1 MLNQVHRGLAGRGLI
16 MSLTLLVLV
25 ACHDDSSAPPAAVA
39 PTISAQPSDQTVT
52 AGQSVTFTVTAS
64 GTAPLS
70 FQWRRD
76 GAEVAGATAG
86 SYSLNSTAT
95 SDSGAKFS
103 VIVSNSAGSITSSA
117 AMLTV
122 TAPANLLGTAG
133 GKVSSDD
140 QKLSINIAAGALKG
154 DTTFKITPMSS
165 ITGLVSTY
173 VLISGTAYDISWS
186 GAGFAAAASATLSI
200 LDPVTGQTQA
210 LKFNPRAQPKD
221 ASGQVNSVV
230 QCGDSSQI
238 FATTTDPDASDYS
251 DSQIVMCTPNTTD
264 TGVGLVQPAP
274 GEAPGFTAQPASV
287 SYVVGDTAI
296 FFVVASGAPTL
307 KYQWRR
313 NDKDIPNATAAT
325 YAFVVAASDNGA
337 EFSVVVSNGYGSVTS
352 SEATLTVGTPVP
364 PPAPQWQPAN
374 VISGTTFSVGNDLP
388 QIGQLFDTSVV
399 AWNNNGLLDS
409 NYASN
414 NISVHSFMHPI
425 RSRPMV
431 LSGPNLSVGYLVFV
445 DDDGTSSCNAFS
457 GNRLSAIAIGFTL
470 ESGPYTPS
478 NPFTLYQSADC
489 IISFAAGLMPD
500 ATDGIVGV
508 TFAVQESQASVIQMG
523 LGGAKPPGSV
533 QAAQSGSWQPVTS
546 AITPLIT
553 SSNCSGASISSDS
566 IKAIF
571 QAEYVGDT
579 EPTYATLAFLS
590 TTSASAF
597 VCAAVQSSN
606 GWSQANA
613 VINNAQDSEPV
624 VAVDGAGNSLVVASG
639 IIDPNASTLMYAM
652 TAAYLPAGGS
662 NWQVTPLDSSSGLA
676 LPSAAFD
683 DYGNAF
689 IVWRPALPSGPTAV
703 YATRLTTA
711 GSFEPIQTLS
721 SNTVSQSKFP
731 RICVDPTGNA
741 MAIFEENLA
750 SDNSFAVV
758 SRLWSHGA
766 WSDIAEVQSDSNDA
780 RFADCPRNAG
790 FFVNGI
796 PSLGVTWLETNPNDA
811 TENEVVL
818 TTISPAQ

>member
-1 MLNQVHRGLAGRGLI
+1 MLIEANRGFAGRGLL
-16 MSLTLLVLV
+16 MSLTLLALV
-25 ACHDDSSAPPAAVA
+25 ACHDDSTAPPETVA
-39 PTISAQPSDQTVT
+39 PTISAQPSDQTVI

-64 GTAPLS
+64 GTAPLL
-70 FQWRRD
+70 FQWQRD
-76 GAEVAGATAG
+76 GADVAGATA
-86 SYSLNSTAT
+86 STYALNSTTT
-95 SDSGAKFS
+95 SDSGAKFTV
-103 VIVSNSAGSITSSA
+103 VISNSAGTVTSSA

-133 GKVSSDD
+133 GKLSSDD
-140 QKLSINIAAGALKG
+140 QKLSISIAAGALSG

-186 GAGFAAAASATLSI
+186 GAGFAAEADASLSI
-200 LDPVTGQTQA
+200 LNPVTGQTQA
-210 LKFNPRAQPKD
+210 LKFTPAAKPQD
-221 ASGQVNSVV
+221 ATGQVISVV
-230 QCGDSSQI
+230 QCDDSSHI
-238 FATTTDPDASDYS
+238 YATSTDPDASDYS
-251 DSQIVMCTPNTTD
+251 DSQVVMCMPTG
-264 TGVGLVQPAP
+264 TGVGLAQPAP
-274 GEAPGFTAQPASV
+274 GEAPGIGTQPADASV
-287 SYVVGDTAI
+287 VVGDTAI
-296 FFVVASGAPTL
+296 FFVVADGAPTL

-313 NDKDIPNATAAT
+313 NDQNILNATAAT
-325 YAFVVAASDNGA
+325 YSFVVAAGDNGVK
-337 EFSVVVSNGYGSVTS
+337 FSVVVSNDFGSVTS
-352 SEATLTVGTPVP
+352 SEATLTVGQPVP
-364 PPAPQWQPAN
+364 PPAPQWQPAT
-374 VISGTTFSVGNDLP
+374 VISGATFSVGNDLP

-409 NYASN
+409 NYAAN
-414 NISVHSFMHPI
+414 NISVHSLTHPI

-431 LSGPNLSVGYLVFV
+431 LSGPSLSVGYLVFV

-457 GNRLSAIAIGFTL
+457 GNRLSAIAIGFSL
-470 ESGPYTPS
+470 ESGSYAPS

-489 IISFAAGLMPD
+489 IINFAAGLMPD

-508 TFAVQESQASVIQMG
+508 TFAVQESQSGVIQMG

-533 QAAQSGSWQPVTS
+533 QAAQSGAWQPVTS

-571 QAEYVGDT
+571 QAQVVGNT

-590 TTSASAF
+590 TTSAGAF
-597 VCAAVQSSN
+597 VCAAVQSSS
-606 GWSQANA
+606 GWSPANA
-613 VINNAQDSEPV
+613 IINNAQDSEPV

-652 TAAYLPAGGS
+652 TAAYLPTGGS
-662 NWQVTPLDSSSGLA
+662 NWQVTPLDSSGGLA

-683 DYGNAF
+683 AYGNAF
-689 IVWRPALPSGPTAV
+689 IVWRPALTSGPTAV
-703 YATRLTTA
+703 YATRLTLIGT
-711 GSFEPIQTLS
+711 FEPIQTLS
-721 SNTVSQSKFP
+721 SNMVSQTKFP
-731 RICVDPTGNA
+731 RVCVDPSGNA

-780 RFADCPRNAG
+780 RFAECPRNAG
-790 FFVNGI
+790 FFVNGV

-811 TENEVVL
+811 TENQVVM
-818 TTISPAQ
+818 TTISPAH